1 MAAVQSSFA
10 RPFTAPLTN
19 STWCLLLLEYLDE
32 LATLAWY
39 LVADGRLVEETFS
52 RTLAQLDT
60 IPFDASAPLLA
71 YSQAREVLISQAL
84 DVLTDSRK
92 ADEENRI
99 VQAGCGELPD
109 LPRLAFMLRFI
120 IRSPED
126 EVANFLDVTPLQVRQ
141 LVKRAVDHLSA
152 SGPLSVPVNWHK
164 A

>member
-19 STWCLLLLEYLDE
+19 STWCLLLLEYLDD

-60 IPFDASAPLLA
+60 IPFDASVPLLA

-84 DVLTDSRK
+84 DVLTDSHK

-120 IRSPED
+120 IRSPEN

-141 LVKRAVDHLSA
+141 LVKRAVDHLST

>member
-60 IPFDASAPLLA
+60 TPFDASAPLLA

-99 VQAGCGELPD
+99 LEAGYGELPD

>member
-19 STWCLLLLEYLDE
+19 GTWCFLLLEYLDE

-52 RTLAQLDT
+52 RTIAQLDT
-60 IPFDASAPLLA
+60 TPFDASAPLLA
-71 YSQAREVLISQAL
+71 YSQAREALISQAL
-84 DVLTDSRK
+84 HVLTD
-92 ADEENRI
+92 AHDEENGI
-99 VQAGCGELPD
+99 LQASCGELPD

-120 IRSPED
+120 IRSPEK
-126 EVANFLDVTPLQVRQ
+126 EVAKFLDVTPSQVRQ

-152 SGPLSVPVNWHK
+152 TGPVSAPVNWQG

>member
-19 STWCLLLLEYLDE
+19 GTWCFLLLEYLDE

-52 RTLAQLDT
+52 RTIAQLDT
-60 IPFDASAPLLA
+60 TPFDASAPLLA
-71 YSQAREVLISQAL
+71 YSQAREALISQAL
-84 DVLTDSRK
+84 HVLTDAHK
-92 ADEENRI
+92 DDEENGI
-99 VQAGCGELPD
+99 LQASCGELPD

-120 IRSPED
+120 IRSPEK
-126 EVANFLDVTPLQVRQ
+126 EVAKFLDVTPSQVRQ

-152 SGPLSVPVNWHK
+152 TGPVSAPVNWQG